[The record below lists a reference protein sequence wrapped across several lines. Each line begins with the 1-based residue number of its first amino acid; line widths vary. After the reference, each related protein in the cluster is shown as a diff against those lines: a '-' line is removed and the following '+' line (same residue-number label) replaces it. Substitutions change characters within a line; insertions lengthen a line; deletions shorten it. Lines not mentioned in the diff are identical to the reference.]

1 MSATDITDRPRNA
14 QPTDRVTS
22 STDLALL
29 RRALAH
35 RSWCAEVGGQP
46 SNERLEFLG
55 DAVLG
60 WVVAEIAYRRHGDLP
75 EGKLTDLRKS
85 VVNATAL
92 AEVAESIGLG
102 EWLLLGKGEDAAGGR
117 QKPSILSDAL
127 EAVLGAVYLDGGVD
141 AAKALVAR
149 LFSERLEIA
158 AGQLDR
164 LDHKTVLQE
173 LTARLYDTA
182 PVYLL
187 TESGPDHSK
196 TFKATVLVDGTR
208 IGCGRRQVEE
218 AGRAAGRV
226 RGVRRALRR
235 ELVVPELPEVETVRR
250 GMVSFVVGPSHRARR
265 GRSRADCS
273 SHVAASVDRRP
284 DGFDDHID
292 RPSRQVHRL
301 HARHRRCA

>member
-1 MSATDITDRPRNA
+1 MSITD
-14 QPTDRVTS
+14 VTGGLETLS
-22 STDLALL
+22 RRLAYEFSDLTLL

-35 RSWCAEVGGQP
+35 RSWCAEVGGLP

-85 VVNATAL
+85 VVNAAAL
-92 AEVAESIGLG
+92 AEVAETIGLG
-102 EWLLLGKGEDAAGGR
+102 QWLLLGKGEDAAGGR
-117 QKPSILSDAL
+117 QKPSILSDAF

-141 AAKALVAR
+141 AAKSLVSR
-149 LFSERLEIA
+149 LFSQRLEIA

-182 PVYLL
+182 PVYIL

-196 TFKATVLVDGTR
+196 TFKASVLVDG
-208 IGCGRRQVEE
+208 IALG
-218 AGRAAGRV
+218 AGEGKSKKLA
-226 RGVRRALRR
+226 
-235 ELVVPELPEVETVRR
+235 EQQ
-250 GMVSFVVGPSHRARR
+250 
-265 GRSRADCS
+265 
-273 SHVAASVDRRP
+273 AASQAYDVL
-284 DGFDDHID
+284 
-292 RPSRQVHRL
+292 S
-301 HARHRRCA
+301 AES

>member
-1 MSATDITDRPRNA
+1 VND
-14 QPTDRVTS
+14 
-22 STDLALL
+22 TDLKGGLETLSRRLGYEFTDVALL

-85 VVNATAL
+85 VVNAVAL
-92 AEVAESIGLG
+92 AQVAESIGLG
-102 EWLLLGKGEDAAGGR
+102 QHILLGKGEDAAGGR
-117 QKPSILSDAL
+117 HKSSILSDAL
-127 EAVLGAVYLDGGVD
+127 EAVLGAVYLDGGVE
-141 AAKALVAR
+141 AAKALIAR

-196 TFKATVLVDGTR
+196 TFTATVLVDG
-208 IGCGRRQVEE
+208 V
-218 AGRAAGRV
+218 AL
-226 RGVRRALRR
+226 GVGEGKSKKLA
-235 ELVVPELPEVETVRR
+235 EQE
-250 GMVSFVVGPSHRARR
+250 
-265 GRSRADCS
+265 
-273 SHVAASVDRRP
+273 AASEA
-284 DGFDDHID
+284 FDTL
-292 RPSRQVHRL
+292 S
-301 HARHRRCA
+301 AAN

>member
-1 MSATDITDRPRNA
+1 MSSVEISPGLGALSRRLGYDFTDE
-14 QPTDRVTS
+14 
-22 STDLALL
+22 ALL
-29 RRALAH
+29 QRALAH

-60 WVVAEIAYRRHGDLP
+60 WVIAEIAYRRHGDLP

-92 AEVAESIGLG
+92 AEVAQSIGLG
-102 EWLLLGKGEDAAGGR
+102 EWLLLGKGEDSAGGR
-117 QKPSILSDAL
+117 QKPSILSDAF

-149 LFSERLEIA
+149 LFSDRLDVA

-196 TFKATVLVDGTR
+196 TFTATVLVAGT
-208 IGCGRRQVEE
+208 
-218 AGRAAGRV
+218 
-226 RGVRRALRR
+226 ALGSG
-235 ELVVPELPEVETVRR
+235 EGKSKKLAEQQ
-250 GMVSFVVGPSHRARR
+250 
-265 GRSRADCS
+265 
-273 SHVAASVDRRP
+273 AASEAYDALSTVE
-284 DGFDDHID
+284 
-292 RPSRQVHRL
+292 
-301 HARHRRCA
+301 

>member
-1 MSATDITDRPRNA
+1 
-14 QPTDRVTS
+14 V
-22 STDLALL
+22 STTEIAAGLGILSRRLGYEFNDPSLL

-35 RSWCAEVGGQP
+35 RSWCAEVGGEP

-60 WVVAEIAYRRHGDLP
+60 WVVAEIAYLRHNELP

-92 AEVAESIGLG
+92 ADVAESVGLG

-117 QKPSILSDAL
+117 QKPSILSDAF
-127 EAVLGAVYLDGGVD
+127 EAVLGAVYLDGGVEP
-141 AAKALVAR
+141 AKALVGR
-149 LFSERLEIA
+149 LFSDRLDVA

-164 LDHKTVLQE
+164 LDHKTLLQE

-196 TFKATVLVDGTR
+196 TFRATVLV
-208 IGCGRRQVEE
+208 
-218 AGRAAGRV
+218 AGNALGAGE
-226 RGVRRALRR
+226 GKSKKLA
-235 ELVVPELPEVETVRR
+235 EQQ
-250 GMVSFVVGPSHRARR
+250 
-265 GRSRADCS
+265 
-273 SHVAASVDRRP
+273 AASEAYEALAALD
-284 DGFDDHID
+284 
-292 RPSRQVHRL
+292 
-301 HARHRRCA
+301 

>member
-1 MSATDITDRPRNA
+1 MSPNDITAGLGKLSRSLGYDFA
-14 QPTDRVTS
+14 DQS
-22 STDLALL
+22 LL

-92 AEVAESIGLG
+92 AQVAEAIGLG
-102 EWLLLGKGEDAAGGR
+102 EWLLLGKGEDSAGGR
-117 QKPSILSDAL
+117 RKPSILSDAF
-127 EAVLGAVYLDGGVD
+127 EAVLGAVYLDGGVE

-149 LFSERLEIA
+149 LFSERLDVA

-187 TESGPDHSK
+187 TDSGPDHAK
-196 TFKATVLVDGTR
+196 TFKATVLVAGT
-208 IGCGRRQVEE
+208 
-218 AGRAAGRV
+218 AL
-226 RGVRRALRR
+226 GVGEGKSKKLA
-235 ELVVPELPEVETVRR
+235 EQQ
-250 GMVSFVVGPSHRARR
+250 
-265 GRSRADCS
+265 
-273 SHVAASVDRRP
+273 AASEAYDAL
-284 DGFDDHID
+284 
-292 RPSRQVHRL
+292 S
-301 HARHRRCA
+301 ARE